1 MVNMIKINHILHPTD
16 FSESSEPA
24 LKYACSLAT
33 QFGAE
38 LHLINIVHNT
48 GIIEPPI
55 AGYIPPDYHEQ
66 RTQFAN
72 EELSAYPEKVISH
85 SGSVVRNVCEG
96 APFVEIIRYA
106 KKNEIDM
113 IVMGTHGYSGVKHLI
128 MGSVA
133 ENVVRK
139 AHCPVLTIHPDNY
152 EFEMP

>member
-1 MVNMIKINHILHPTD
+1 MLNISHILHPTD
-16 FSESSEPA
+16 FSDSSNQA

-38 LHLINIVHNT
+38 LHLLNIISDAGFVA
-48 GIIEPPI
+48 PPI

-66 RTQFAN
+66 RMKYAS
-72 EELSAYPEKVISH
+72 EELSDYPGKILNH
-85 SGSVVRNVCEG
+85 SGSVIRNVIEG
-96 APFVEIIRYA
+96 VPFVEVIRYA

-113 IVMGTHGYSGVKHLI
+113 IVMGTHGYSGVKHMI

-139 AHCPVLTIHPDNY
+139 AHCPVLTVHPENY
-152 EFEMP
+152 QFEMP